1 MPVMII
7 LSAAALFILIILYR
21 LYDTRVE
28 KPRILDDELKE
39 ALADARPDVVLSEP
53 VRNAAAAIAY
63 RQDKVVLV
71 RKSGHKF
78 ISRIYPVRDLVGV
91 EVFVDD
97 HVAARVVRGGLH
109 KPLDDLKPDAN
120 KVRIRLMFDDP
131 SNPDFDIALW
141 DPNDA
146 MTARAEGPKAAM
158 ETARRWFYH
167 IEAIVRRPPEAVST
181 PLTGILPP
189 PRPVAEEAMADPEPV
204 SLQAQVPRTEPSQ
217 ATEDEVRPE
226 HKSEGDILNAPLI
239 PYL

>member
-1 MPVMII
+1 MII

-28 KPRILDDELKE
+28 KPRMLDDELKD

-63 RQDKVVLV
+63 RHDKVVLV
-71 RKSGHKF
+71 HKSAHKF
-78 ISRIYPVRDLVGV
+78 VSRIYPVRELMGI

-97 HVAARVVRGGLH
+97 HVAARVIRGGLH
-109 KPLDDLKPDAN
+109 KPLDDLKPDAT

-131 SNPDFDIALW
+131 PHPDFDIALW

-167 IEAIVRRPPEAVST
+167 VEAIVRRPFEASPAPV
-181 PLTGILPP
+181 TGVTPP
-189 PRPVAEEAMADPEPV
+189 PRPSADLPPTGPDLP
-204 SLQAQVPRTEPSQ
+204 SVPPPMPHTEPSQ
-217 ATEDEVRPE
+217 AGEDKVRPE
-226 HKSEGDILNAPLI
+226 RKEERDILNAPLI